1 MLHLLIGFV
10 LELVLT
16 DSTEQKFLC
25 ETRFLFYRATRKLSQ
40 QPIAGK
46 LF

>member
-10 LELVLT
+10 LELVST

-25 ETRFLFYRATRKLSQ
+25 ETRSLFYLAARKHS
-40 QPIAGK
+40 
-46 LF
+46 

>member
-16 DSTEQKFLC
+16 DPTEQKFLC
-25 ETRFLFYRATRKLSQ
+25 ETRFLYYLASST
-40 QPIAGK
+40 
-46 LF
+46 